1 MSISRQSTG
10 PDAPSDAQPAGWR
23 TVDIVVAAVI
33 AVAFGAVFQAWNLV
47 WAAATPAFLT
57 FPPLQGFMYGVW
69 MIPGVLVPLVIRR
82 PGAAL
87 LGEAVAASA
96 SAILG
101 AQWGLLTVVYGVM
114 QGAAAELVFAFGLY
128 RRWGLGSAILAAAA
142 AGAAASLLDL
152 VIYYPDWAAAWQLAY
167 AALVIPSSAAIGGV
181 GSWGL
186 VRSLAQTGVLSGF
199 ASGRD
204 QREV

>member
-1 MSISRQSTG
+1 MTISSQSTES
-10 PDAPSDAQPAGWR
+10 AATSDTPAVAWR

-33 AVAFGAVFQAWNLV
+33 AVAFGAVFQVWNLV
-47 WAAATPAFLT
+47 WEGARPAFLA

-69 MIPGVLVPLVIRR
+69 MIPGVVVPLIIRR

-87 LGEAVAASA
+87 LGEAMAASA
-96 SAILG
+96 SALFG
-101 AQWGLLTVVYGVM
+101 APWGLLTIVYGLM

-128 RRWGLGSAILAAAA
+128 RRWGLVIAILAAAA
-142 AGAAASLLDL
+142 AGAAASLLDVAL
-152 VIYYPDWAAAWQLAY
+152 YYLEWAPAWQLAY
-167 AALVIPSSAAIGGV
+167 AALVIPSSAVIGGI

-199 ASGRD
+199 PSGRG